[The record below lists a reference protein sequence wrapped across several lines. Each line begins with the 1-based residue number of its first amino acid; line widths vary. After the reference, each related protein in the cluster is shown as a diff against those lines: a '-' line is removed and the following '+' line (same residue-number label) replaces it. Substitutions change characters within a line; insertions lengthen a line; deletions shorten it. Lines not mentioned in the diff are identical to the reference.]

1 MLAEVVPGHKSCKT
15 IQVRDAAQVE
25 RPGVIRDSCPAEFA
39 RSSFPSM
46 PLGGM
51 FIPRMLKIGID
62 TGGTFTDFIV
72 LGHGRIR
79 TL

>member
-1 MLAEVVPGHKSCKT
+1 
-15 IQVRDAAQVE
+15 
-25 RPGVIRDSCPAEFA
+25 
-39 RSSFPSM
+39 
-46 PLGGM
+46 M